1 MIPFYLKP
9 KITLDICL
17 QREKRKKSLASKVER
32 VTKLNHEHSVFL
44 MCFVDDSPC
53 IPGCSKLV
61 EMTEILVSRSSS
73 LALLIESFK
82 LNFTPLQ
89 SHLLQIATFL
99 ICISFYC
106 EIENQW
112 KIDLMKISHKM
123 CTEYYSRVTEWWIL
137 DYRKWGSFARM
148 KESAE

>member
-106 EIENQW
+106 EIENQ
-112 KIDLMKISHKM
+112 
-123 CTEYYSRVTEWWIL
+123 
-137 DYRKWGSFARM
+137 
-148 KESAE
+148 